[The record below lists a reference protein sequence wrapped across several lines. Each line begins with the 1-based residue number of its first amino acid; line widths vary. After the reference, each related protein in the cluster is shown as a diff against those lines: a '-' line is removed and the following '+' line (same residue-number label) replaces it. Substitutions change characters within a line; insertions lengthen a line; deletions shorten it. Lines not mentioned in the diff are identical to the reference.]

1 MSSFLNGLFFIR
13 RPFKGLTSILMNL
26 QQYMFILNNTP
37 LILNQQE
44 ITPTV
49 GGLINA
55 HSPTVEIAATDHVN
69 VSESTVLAERMTDV
83 LEVKP
88 IVEEYITPKLNDS
101 LFWCLYIAINGYD
114 EYLQIQRNYG
124 VKELEIKKSIAE
136 LVKTKANLFK
146 LTNYKVTK
154 VSIQEIL
161 SELLTSQKDTSMLCL
176 IAMTIYYNIN
186 VILVNATN
194 QLMVEFISNAESELP
209 TYVLRKQDKQY
220 SINIEPISQERRT
233 IMKESMICLE
243 NYTKPLKPISNYKAD
258 DLINIA
264 KKLGV
269 YNDAEKLKKHDL
281 YEKISECMKWK

>member
-37 LILNQQE
+37 LIINQQE
-44 ITPTV
+44 TTPTV
-49 GGLINA
+49 SGLINA
-55 HSPTVEIAATDHVN
+55 HTTTVDIVTTDNDKSV
-69 VSESTVLAERMTDV
+69 ESTVMDERMVDA

-124 VKELEIKKSIAE
+124 VKELEIKKSVAE

-154 VSIQEIL
+154 ASIQEIL

-176 IAMTIYYNIN
+176 IAMIIYYNIN

-194 QLMVEFISNAESELP
+194 KLMVEFISNKDNDLP

-220 SINIEPISQERRT
+220 SINIEPITPARLT
-233 IMKESMICLE
+233 IMKETMICLE

-258 DLINIA
+258 DLMDLA
-264 KKLGV
+264 KKMGL
-269 YNDAEKLKKHDL
+269 YNDAEKLKKPDL
-281 YEKISECMKWK
+281 YEKISEHMKWK